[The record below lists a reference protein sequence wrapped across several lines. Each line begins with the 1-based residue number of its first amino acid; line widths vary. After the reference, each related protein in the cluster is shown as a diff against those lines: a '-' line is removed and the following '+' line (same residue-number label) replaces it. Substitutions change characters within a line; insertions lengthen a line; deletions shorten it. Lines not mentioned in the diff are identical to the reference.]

1 MEKREFGKSGL
12 MGSVIGLGTFAMGG
26 GHWWGEFDEDLA
38 VETITRLPE
47 AGINTLDTAPIYG
60 LGRSEEIVGRA
71 LKKMKR
77 EDIIITTKCGN
88 WWHDVRG
95 SRIPRLMYDV
105 PMFKALDRS
114 TIKAECDM
122 SLKRLGVDYIDLY
135 YTHSQVIPPV
145 MTTIEETMDAL
156 MELKKEGK
164 ILAIGAGNV
173 NMDHLREYVKWGQL
187 DMIQNQY
194 SMLHREIEAEIVPFC
209 IEHNISIQT
218 YSVLEKGLLSGRYK
232 RDNVVPKGDI
242 REESKWFLPEN
253 IGIILDMI
261 DGWKDLCEK
270 YDCAL
275 ADLAIAWTKQQ
286 PGITNVLCGAR
297 RPEHMLENARGGEIV
312 ISDEDIARMT
322 KDIETKTADK

>member
-1 MEKREFGKSGL
+1 MEKRAFGRSGVKA
-12 MGSVIGLGTFAMGG
+12 SVIGLGTFGMGG
-26 GHWWGEFDEDLA
+26 GHWWGDFDEGLA
-38 VETITRLPE
+38 IETIQRLPE
-47 AGINTLDTAPIYG
+47 AGINTLDTAPVYG
-60 LGRSEEIVGRA
+60 LGRSEELIGRA
-71 LKKMKR
+71 LKKMNR
-77 EDIIITTKCGN
+77 QDIIISTKCGN

-114 TIKAECDM
+114 TIKTECEM

-145 MTTIEETMDAL
+145 MTTIEETMDAM

-164 ILAIGAGNV
+164 ILAIGTGNV
-173 NMDHLREYVKWGQL
+173 TIDHLKEYTKWGQV

-194 SMLHREIEAEIVPFC
+194 SMLHREIEKDVVPFC
-209 IEHNISIQT
+209 IEHNIGIQT

-232 RDNVVPKGDI
+232 RDNVVPAGDI

-261 DGWKDLCEK
+261 EGWKDLCKK

-275 ADLAIAWTKQQ
+275 SDLAIAWTKQQ

-297 RPEHMLENARGGEIV
+297 RPAHMLENARGGDITIE
-312 ISDEDIARMT
+312 DADIARMNRDLE
-322 KDIETKTADK
+322 KNVV